1 MLIEKIVLSLKI
13 LIYYIMKNK
22 KFDNKNLFILFVIS
36 AQTLLLSNLIS
47 LYTLTQYKASKF
59 NNTLRSKELVG
70 PFFRPHDTPG
80 VGYDMGAPSVGY
92 HFFGDLTELMFYA
105 KNVSQT
111 INYFDLNIQYPT
123 STLLFLKI
131 FQDVEIKNLLFF
143 LFLFSLVLITY
154 GIKNYDLSVNKPLFV
169 FTFIVLSRPFLFS
182 VDRGNL
188 EFVVF
193 SLIFSGLA
201 MHKANKKLSIVL
213 FIFAICLKPS
223 AGLMLIF
230 LKLPSLLSVIL
241 GFLVI
246 QLSSYLYLRIN
257 PLDGFLH
264 YLSNLS
270 SFSQTYPYPIDVDI
284 SNLSFWTLLNNIRHS
299 DLFLLNP
306 IGVFLQGLI
315 NNGNLVAVISVVL
328 YFLLIKFLKVD
339 IYDSHIYFAGYIA
352 ITVML
357 REFTGYY
364 GAIYFVIPLVLLFR
378 KHKLDLAN
386 LIFGI
391 FVFITIQPIQ
401 IFISKNYLMQYE
413 NLQTLYRFSSSF
425 NVLIVFLICGSL
437 ILFDINKSLKN

>member
-1 MLIEKIVLSLKI
+1 MNNSSKEVLKI
-13 LIYYIMKNK
+13 NKLNAIYPNTTTYVLREL
-22 KFDNKNLFILFVIS
+22 NLNMNRGDRL
-36 AQTLLLSNLIS
+36 A
-47 LYTLTQYKASKF
+47 
-59 NNTLRSKELVG
+59 LVG
-70 PFFRPHDTPG
+70 SSGCGKSTVAKAVMQLLPNGCVCDGEIFLNG
-80 VGYDMGAPSVGY
+80 
-92 HFFGDLTELMFYA
+92 
-105 KNVSQT
+105 KNVLDLDKVSLQT
-111 INYFDLNIQYPT
+111 IRGKEVGL
-123 STLLFLKI
+123 I
-131 FQDVEIKNLLFF
+131 FQDPMSRLNPLMTVGDHLVDTFKAHDNSESTYNLVEKAKNLLEK
-143 LFLFSLVLITY
+143 V
-154 GIKNYDLSVNKPLFV
+154 GIDPLRFNS
-169 FTFIVLSRPFLFS
+169 FPH
-182 VDRGNL
+182 
-188 EFVVF
+188 E
-193 SLIFSGLA
+193 FSGGMRQRVAIAL
-201 MHKANKKLSIVL
+201 
-213 FIFAICLKPS
+213 AICLKPS

-364 GAIYFVIPLVLLFR
+364 AAIYFVIPLVLLFR
-378 KHKLDLAN
+378 KHKLDFAN

-391 FVFITIQPIQ
+391 FVFITMQPIQ

-413 NLQTLYRFSSSF
+413 NLQTLYRLSSSF